1 MKSQFTFLA
10 KSVFSIA
17 AFSALLISTA
27 PVMAQGTLQGGV
39 QVNNQGLRLSRPAS
53 VQSGATTT
61 DAIPVAPSRFAARAQ
76 TSGGGLVDTK
86 LFAGTPG
93 RDSLPAT
100 LAGQAANNKFDIGA
114 ERGSKTL
121 TLAWEAWHKQLCAEI
136 YARWQEVAMVRGR
149 ATMKVTVTRD
159 HRVTAQITDPSGKP
173 AFDRILLRVI
183 SSMDGNPG
191 LTFPSGSQRQQVSFE
206 ADYVADSNVR
216 GGYSWTKNDYE
227 TVRENY

>member
-1 MKSQFTFLA
+1 MKSQIISIVALSMSLLA
-10 KSVFSIA
+10 CA
-17 AFSALLISTA
+17 PAL
-27 PVMAQGTLQGGV
+27 AQGTLQGGV

-76 TSGGGLVDTK
+76 ASGGGLVDTR

-93 RDSLPAT
+93 KDALPAT

-114 ERGSKTL
+114 ERGSKVL

-136 YARWQEVAMVRGR
+136 YARWQDVAMVRGR

-159 HRVTAQITDPSGKP
+159 HHVTAQITDPSGKP
-173 AFDRILLRVI
+173 AFDSILLRVI
-183 SSMDGNPG
+183 ASMDGNPG
-191 LTFPSGSQRQQVSFE
+191 LTFPSGSQRKEVSFE